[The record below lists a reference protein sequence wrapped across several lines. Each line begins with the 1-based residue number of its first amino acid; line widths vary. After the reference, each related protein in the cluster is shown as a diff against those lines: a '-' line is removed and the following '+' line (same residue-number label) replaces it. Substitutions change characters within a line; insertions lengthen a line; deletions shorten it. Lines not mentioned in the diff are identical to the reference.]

1 MSEWK
6 QVDVEFKDE
15 ECLIGAL
22 KEVGFNPEVHDEAT
36 IMENNYSKKEV
47 KAHIIVRKKD
57 FGGYGDFGFTR
68 TKNKGF
74 QCNIDDS
81 DHRTHGKS
89 KTKLGRI
96 TQLYSSLVIQKQVK
110 KSSRFSMI
118 SKKENENG
126 EIKIRVRRY

>member
-6 QVDVEFKDE
+6 TVDVEFKDE
-15 ECLIGAL
+15 DCLIAAL
-22 KEVGFNPEVHDEAT
+22 KEVGFHPEVHEKET
-36 IMENNYSKKEV
+36 VMENSYSKKEV

-57 FGGYGDFGFTR
+57 FAGYGDLGFE
-68 TKNKGF
+68 KVNGKYV
-74 QCNIDDS
+74 CHVDDT
-81 DHRTHGKS
+81 DHRAHGTS

>member
-6 QVDVEFKDE
+6 SVDVEFKDE
-15 ECLIGAL
+15 ECLITAL
-22 KEVGFNPEVHDEAT
+22 KEVGFHPEVHDEAT

-68 TKNKGF
+68 TKKGF
-74 QCNIDDS
+74 ECNIDDS
-81 DHRTHGKS
+81 DHRTHGTS

-96 TQLYSSLVIQKQVK
+96 TQLYSSLVIQKQVR